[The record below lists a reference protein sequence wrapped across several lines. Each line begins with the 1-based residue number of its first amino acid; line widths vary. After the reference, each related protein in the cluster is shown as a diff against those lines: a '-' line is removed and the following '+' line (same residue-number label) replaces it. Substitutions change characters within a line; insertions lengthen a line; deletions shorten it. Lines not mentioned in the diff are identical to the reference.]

1 MPTVLKV
8 EKRDLEGP
16 TGKQLR
22 RKGIVPIEFY
32 GKGMDNIH
40 YQVNERS
47 LEPLFRSEEHV
58 VELQDGSNKQ
68 LALLQE
74 TQRDPLSGRTIHVSF
89 KLIHKG
95 QKTWVTVALH
105 LDGTP
110 AGIKEGGVLNHSLRE
125 LEIECAP
132 ESVPH
137 SIHHDVSHMNV
148 GDVLHISDLKLPPG
162 VSIDETTLEHEVA
175 SVVIPR
181 QEAEPEVEAAVAAE
195 GEEAAVDKAVE
206 AEKAVSAE
214 AAADDKSKANKGDAS

>member
-1 MPTVLKV
+1 MPTTLKV
-8 EKRDLEGP
+8 EKRDLQGP

-22 RKGIVPIEFY
+22 RQGIVPIEFY

-40 YQVNERS
+40 YQASERS
-47 LEPLFRSEEHV
+47 LEPIFRSEEHV
-58 VELQDGSNKQ
+58 VELQDASSRT

-74 TQRDPLSGRTIHVSF
+74 TQRDPLTGRTIHISF

-105 LDGTP
+105 LDGSP

-137 SIHHDVSHMNV
+137 SLHYDVSEMNI
-148 GDVLHISDLKLPPG
+148 GDVLHVRDIKLPEG
-162 VSIDETTLEHEVA
+162 VTVDEKDRNHEIA

-181 QEAEPEVEAAVAAE
+181 QEAEPEVEEVIAAE
-195 GEEAAVDKAVE
+195 GEEAALDKAVE
-206 AEKAVSAE
+206 AEKSASAE
-214 AAADDKSKANKGDAS
+214 SIAEDKVKSSKKDAS